1 MSKPRQT
8 NIELLRI
15 IAILF
20 IISFHYVYKSGY
32 VLTSLNVNSVI
43 IKSFYFLG
51 ELGVNIFALITGYFM
66 INGKFKSKKLLK
78 LLIEVN
84 FYYLL
89 TIFLKQAYTHN
100 IGNWF
105 CSLLKSPK
113 STFLMFFPVIFNK
126 YWFITAYIL
135 IYILSPYLNKFIKSL
150 TKDELKKLLLILFFI
165 WSVIPTFF
173 GFFENTTESLLY
185 YNRFLW
191 LIFMY
196 FLGSYIKLYSL
207 KIFKNKK
214 ISIFTAIFSLA
225 FMVLGI
231 IVIFKFGNLFKK
243 IGTKETAYFWQPN
256 TIPMLI
262 LSVSL
267 FELFLKLKI
276 PNLKLINVAASTTL
290 GVYMLHDGP
299 LASTLWQNIF
309 KTLDCLNSKYYLFY
323 IIAHTFTIF
332 ILGGGVDIIRQGL
345 ERITLSK
352 FLDSQVYEKLTSKIK
367 KFWQKIYKVI

>member
-332 ILGGGVDIIRQGL
+332 ILGGG
-345 ERITLSK
+345 
-352 FLDSQVYEKLTSKIK
+352 
-367 KFWQKIYKVI
+367 